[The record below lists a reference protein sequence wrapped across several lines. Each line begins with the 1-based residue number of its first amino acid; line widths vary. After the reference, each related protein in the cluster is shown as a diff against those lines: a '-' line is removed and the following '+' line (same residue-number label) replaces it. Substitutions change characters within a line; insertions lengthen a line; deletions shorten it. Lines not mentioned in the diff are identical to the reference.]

1 MAIKETNLTPYG
13 GTIKVGQRL
22 IKIGD
27 IWIPVGV
34 GGMFEPGSIQLI
46 EVGEGVYYQ
55 CTSVD
60 SDTTWSGKKW
70 EMIDGIYVL
79 AETVTSNLPYGTG
92 FTPTVGTS
100 YNADATVRVDKMF
113 EGGSALPED
122 GLVFY
127 APLAEASTTAETG
140 QALITQ
146 GTVTYSEVN
155 GIPCAYINGTAGS
168 CIYSTDSTNIPVGS
182 SASTMSVWVNF
193 KTKSSTNDFAFTYGR
208 GYDNALRGI
217 GCIKN
222 WETGIDYIAAATY
235 GSAGDT
241 FSTVQFTTG
250 VWYHICASFSGNKN
264 SLYIDGI
271 LAAEKDYSELATDF
285 LAITLGGY
293 FSDIDS
299 GLSEYSDCY
308 LAGARV
314 YNRVLTAEEVAQLA
328 SEFTPTT

>member
-1 MAIKETNLTPYG
+1 MAKLVKIESTSKMVFTPKDGYITNTIGEVEGQITELVKKSD
-13 GTIKVGQRL
+13 GTIVTM
-22 IKIGD
+22 
-27 IWIPVGV
+27 
-34 GGMFEPGSIQLI
+34 GGGGATEF
-46 EVGEGVYYQ
+46 YK
-55 CTSVD
+55 CASVD
-60 SDTTWSGKKW
+60 TTAKTWSGYKAVLT
-70 EMIDGIYVL
+70 DGVYTF
-79 AETVTSNLPYGTG
+79 AETVTAGLSYTSV
-92 FTPTVGTS
+92 TPSVGKVYS
-100 YNADATVRVDKMF
+100 ADALVAISSLYAGIPV
-113 EGGSALPED
+113 D

-127 APLAEASTTAETG
+127 VPLASASSTAETG
-140 QALITQ
+140 HAIITQ
-146 GTVTYSEVN
+146 GTVTYGEVN

-241 FSTVQFTTG
+241 YSTVQFTEG
-250 VWYHICASFSGNKN
+250 VWHHICASFSGNKN

-299 GLSEYSDCY
+299 GMSEYSDCY
-308 LAGARV
+308 LAGARI
-314 YNRVLTAEEVAQLA
+314 YNRVLTAEEVARLA
-328 SEFTPTT
+328 SEFTPTA